1 MNPVN
6 ATALSGL
13 QSSQARLSA
22 SAHNVANVQ
31 TPGFRRDEVQAEA
44 NPQGGVNTR
53 VDKAAEPGVSLE
65 QEVVEQM
72 AAVIAYKANLQV
84 VKASDRMAGALLN
97 ERA

>member
-1 MNPVN
+1 MNPVH

-13 QSSQARLSA
+13 QSAQVRLSA

-31 TPGFRRDEVQAEA
+31 TPGFRRDEVRAEP

-53 VDKAAEPGVSLE
+53 VDKATEPGVNLE
-65 QEVVEQM
+65 QEAVEQM

>member
-13 QSSQARLSA
+13 QSSQARLSV